1 MPIVRESGI
10 QRKYNE
16 LMSGVHFMDF
26 KPNYSFLSK
35 DIVLHIPV
43 SGGDENTPVKI
54 RKEDSWSLFSSQSMD
69 NVAEQ
74 EEVCEECD
82 GTGEVV
88 SDAFDE
94 EGRVMRGAGEVKDC
108 KCIY

>member
-1 MPIVRESGI
+1 MPKVRESGI

-69 NVAEQ
+69 TV
-74 EEVCEECD
+74 EEVCEMCD

-88 SDAFDE
+88 GDTFDE
-94 EGRVMRGAGEVKDC
+94 EGRVMRGTGEVKDC
-108 KCIY
+108 VCTH